1 MAVAKKAVAAKK
13 TAVKKAPA
21 PLKNP
26 AVPKEELF
34 AMPQQVKDWIE
45 RAGSIMKHQEGKIQA
60 METEL
65 KELRAYKK
73 WATARITESDYGSR
87 A

>member
-1 MAVAKKAVAAKK
+1 MAVAKKAVAVKK
-13 TAVKKAPA
+13 TIAKAPA
-21 PLKNP
+21 PLQTP

-45 RAGSIMKHQEGKIQA
+45 RAGSIMKHQEGKIQS

>member
-1 MAVAKKAVAAKK
+1 MAVAKKAVAVKK
-13 TAVKKAPA
+13 TIAKAPA
-21 PLKNP
+21 PLRNP

-45 RAGSIMKHQEGKIQA
+45 RAGSIMKHQEGKIQS

>member
-1 MAVAKKAVAAKK
+1 MAVAKKAVAVNK
-13 TAVKKAPA
+13 TIAKAPA
-21 PLKNP
+21 PLKNS

-45 RAGSIMKHQEGKIQA
+45 RAGSIMKHQEGKIQS